1 MISGI
6 TMGTSLVQR
15 FAELFDITGS
25 SAFAY
30 ASSSA
35 TISSRFIF
43 TAQKTKSHFSAR
55 ESISAA
61 SVITVS
67 AICAGIGED
76 IFQRSPTASEYF
88 FPALREDVY
97 GKPYFPDAPQA
108 QFSLSHSSGYAAL
121 ATPSLPV
128 GVDIQEI
135 RPERVMAAV
144 RFLTEPEQAQL
155 TALPQEE
162 EVQAF
167 FRLWTLKESYGKMTG
182 RGLLGANAFSVDLSG
197 PAVLPPDGRQFCLR
211 APEGYCLSVS
221 TLDGEC
227 EEPVLLR
234 WTELREELS
243 GCPAHV

>member
-1 MISGI
+1 MAR
-6 TMGTSLVQR
+6 V
-15 FAELFDITGS
+15 ELLALRGLDE
-25 SAFAY
+25 
-30 ASSSA
+30 
-35 TISSRFIF
+35 
-43 TAQKTKSHFSAR
+43 AQVLRLLPPERR
-55 ESISAA
+55 EKALRCRRQEDRLRSAA
-61 SVITVS
+61 
-67 AICAGIGED
+67 AGLLLVRYARQLGFD
-76 IFQRSPTASEYF
+76 R
-88 FPALREDVY
+88 FPEVREGAY

-108 QFSLSHSSGYAAL
+108 QFSLSHSGGYAAL
-121 ATPSLPV
+121 ATSSLPV

-167 FRLWTLKESYGKMTG
+167 FRLWTVKESYGKMTG
-182 RGLLGANAFSVDLSG
+182 RGLLGADTFSVDLSG

-221 TLDGEC
+221 TRDGEC

-243 GCPAHV
+243 DCAAHV

>member
-1 MISGI
+1 MAR
-6 TMGTSLVQR
+6 V
-15 FAELFDITGS
+15 ELLALRGLDE
-25 SAFAY
+25 
-30 ASSSA
+30 
-35 TISSRFIF
+35 
-43 TAQKTKSHFSAR
+43 AQVLRLLPPERR
-55 ESISAA
+55 EKALRCRRQEDRLRSAA
-61 SVITVS
+61 
-67 AICAGIGED
+67 AGLLLVRYARQLGFD
-76 IFQRSPTASEYF
+76 R
-88 FPALREDVY
+88 FPEVREGAY

-108 QFSLSHSSGYAAL
+108 QFSLSHSGGYAAL
-121 ATPSLPV
+121 ATSSLPV

-167 FRLWTLKESYGKMTG
+167 FRLWTVKESYGKMTG
-182 RGLLGANAFSVDLSG
+182 RGLLGADTFSVDLSG

-221 TLDGEC
+221 TRDGEC

-243 GCPAHV
+243 DCPAHV

>member
-1 MISGI
+1 MAR
-6 TMGTSLVQR
+6 V
-15 FAELFDITGS
+15 ELLALRGLDE
-25 SAFAY
+25 
-30 ASSSA
+30 
-35 TISSRFIF
+35 
-43 TAQKTKSHFSAR
+43 AQVLRLLPPERR
-55 ESISAA
+55 EKALRCRRQEDRLRSAA
-61 SVITVS
+61 
-67 AICAGIGED
+67 AGLLLARYAQQLGFD
-76 IFQRSPTASEYF
+76 R

-108 QFSLSHSSGYAAL
+108 QFSLSHSGGYAAL
-121 ATPSLPV
+121 AMSSLPV

-135 RPERVMAAV
+135 RPERVTAAM
-144 RFLTEPEQAQL
+144 RFLTDFAQAQL

-221 TLDGEC
+221 TRDGEC

>member
-1 MISGI
+1 MAR
-6 TMGTSLVQR
+6 V
-15 FAELFDITGS
+15 ELLALRGLDE
-25 SAFAY
+25 
-30 ASSSA
+30 
-35 TISSRFIF
+35 
-43 TAQKTKSHFSAR
+43 AQVLRLLPPERR
-55 ESISAA
+55 EKALRCRRQEDRLRSAA
-61 SVITVS
+61 
-67 AICAGIGED
+67 AGLLLARYARQLGFD
-76 IFQRSPTASEYF
+76 R
-88 FPALREDVY
+88 FPEVREGAY

-108 QFSLSHSSGYAAL
+108 QFSLSHSGGYAAL
-121 ATPSLPV
+121 ATSSLPV

-144 RFLTEPEQAQL
+144 RFLTEAEQAQL

-182 RGLLGANAFSVDLSG
+182 RGLLGADTFSVDLSG
-197 PAVLPPDGRQFCLR
+197 PAVLPPDGTQFCLH

-221 TLDGEC
+221 TRDGEC

-234 WTELREELS
+234 WTELRKELS

>member
-1 MISGI
+1 MAR
-6 TMGTSLVQR
+6 V
-15 FAELFDITGS
+15 ELLALRGLDE
-25 SAFAY
+25 
-30 ASSSA
+30 
-35 TISSRFIF
+35 
-43 TAQKTKSHFSAR
+43 AQVLRLLPPERR
-55 ESISAA
+55 EKALRCRRQEDRLRSAA
-61 SVITVS
+61 
-67 AICAGIGED
+67 AGLLLVRYARQLGFD
-76 IFQRSPTASEYF
+76 R
-88 FPALREDVY
+88 FPEVREGAY

-108 QFSLSHSSGYAAL
+108 QFSLSHSGGYAAL
-121 ATPSLPV
+121 ATSSLPV

-144 RFLTEPEQAQL
+144 RFLTEAEQAQL

-221 TLDGEC
+221 TRDGEC

-243 GCPAHV
+243 DCPAHV

>member
-1 MISGI
+1 MAR
-6 TMGTSLVQR
+6 V
-15 FAELFDITGS
+15 ELLALRGLDE
-25 SAFAY
+25 
-30 ASSSA
+30 
-35 TISSRFIF
+35 
-43 TAQKTKSHFSAR
+43 AQVLRLLPPERR
-55 ESISAA
+55 EKALRCRRQEDRLRSAA
-61 SVITVS
+61 
-67 AICAGIGED
+67 AGLLLARYARQLGFD
-76 IFQRSPTASEYF
+76 R

-108 QFSLSHSSGYAAL
+108 QFSLSHSGGYAAL
-121 ATPSLPV
+121 ATSSLPV

-155 TALPQEE
+155 TALPQEK

-221 TLDGEC
+221 TRDGEC
-227 EEPVLLR
+227 KEPVLLR

-243 GCPAHV
+243 DCPAHV

>member
-1 MISGI
+1 MAR
-6 TMGTSLVQR
+6 V
-15 FAELFDITGS
+15 ELLALRGLDE
-25 SAFAY
+25 
-30 ASSSA
+30 
-35 TISSRFIF
+35 
-43 TAQKTKSHFSAR
+43 AQVLRLLPPERR
-55 ESISAA
+55 EKALRCRRQEDRLRSAA
-61 SVITVS
+61 
-67 AICAGIGED
+67 AGLLLARYARQLGFD
-76 IFQRSPTASEYF
+76 R

-108 QFSLSHSSGYAAL
+108 QFSLSHSGGYAAL
-121 ATPSLPV
+121 ATSSLPV

-182 RGLLGANAFSVDLSG
+182 RGLLGANAFLVDLSG
-197 PAVLPPDGRQFCLR
+197 PAVLPPDGTQFCLH

-221 TLDGEC
+221 TRDGEC

-243 GCPAHV
+243 DCPAHV

>member
-1 MISGI
+1 MAR
-6 TMGTSLVQR
+6 V
-15 FAELFDITGS
+15 ELLALRGLDE
-25 SAFAY
+25 
-30 ASSSA
+30 
-35 TISSRFIF
+35 
-43 TAQKTKSHFSAR
+43 AQVLRLLPPERR
-55 ESISAA
+55 EKALRCRRQEDRLRSAA
-61 SVITVS
+61 
-67 AICAGIGED
+67 AGLLLARYARQLGFD
-76 IFQRSPTASEYF
+76 R

-97 GKPYFPDAPQA
+97 GKPYFPDAPQV
-108 QFSLSHSSGYAAL
+108 QFSLSHSGGYAAL
-121 ATPSLPV
+121 ATSSLPV

-155 TALPQEE
+155 TALPQEK

-221 TLDGEC
+221 TRDGEC
-227 EEPVLLR
+227 KEPVLLR

-243 GCPAHV
+243 DCPAHV

>member
-1 MISGI
+1 MAR
-6 TMGTSLVQR
+6 V
-15 FAELFDITGS
+15 ELLALRGLDE
-25 SAFAY
+25 
-30 ASSSA
+30 
-35 TISSRFIF
+35 
-43 TAQKTKSHFSAR
+43 AQVLRLLPPERR
-55 ESISAA
+55 EKALRCRRQEDRLRSAA
-61 SVITVS
+61 
-67 AICAGIGED
+67 AGLLLARYARQLGFD
-76 IFQRSPTASEYF
+76 R
-88 FPALREDVY
+88 FPEVREGAY

-108 QFSLSHSSGYAAL
+108 QFSLSHSGGYAAL
-121 ATPSLPV
+121 ATSSLPV

-221 TLDGEC
+221 TRDGEC

-243 GCPAHV
+243 DCPAHV

>member
-1 MISGI
+1 MAR
-6 TMGTSLVQR
+6 V
-15 FAELFDITGS
+15 ELLALRGLDE
-25 SAFAY
+25 
-30 ASSSA
+30 
-35 TISSRFIF
+35 
-43 TAQKTKSHFSAR
+43 AQVLRLLPPERR
-55 ESISAA
+55 EKALRCRRQEDRLRSAA
-61 SVITVS
+61 
-67 AICAGIGED
+67 AGLLLARYAQQLGFD
-76 IFQRSPTASEYF
+76 R
-88 FPALREDVY
+88 FPEVREGAY

-108 QFSLSHSSGYAAL
+108 QFSLSHSGGYAAL
-121 ATPSLPV
+121 ATSSLPV

-135 RPERVMAAV
+135 RPERVMAAA
-144 RFLTEPEQAQL
+144 RFLTEAEQAQL

-221 TLDGEC
+221 TRDGEC

-243 GCPAHV
+243 DCPAHV

>member
-1 MISGI
+1 MAR
-6 TMGTSLVQR
+6 V
-15 FAELFDITGS
+15 ELLARRGLDE
-25 SAFAY
+25 
-30 ASSSA
+30 
-35 TISSRFIF
+35 
-43 TAQKTKSHFSAR
+43 AQVLRLLPPERR
-55 ESISAA
+55 EKALRCRRQEDRLRSAA
-61 SVITVS
+61 
-67 AICAGIGED
+67 AGLLLARYARQLVFD
-76 IFQRSPTASEYF
+76 R

-108 QFSLSHSSGYAAL
+108 QFSLSHSGGYAAL
-121 ATPSLPV
+121 ATSSLPV

-182 RGLLGANAFSVDLSG
+182 RGLLGANAFLVDLSG
-197 PAVLPPDGRQFCLR
+197 PAVLPPDGTQFCLH

-221 TLDGEC
+221 TRDGEC

-243 GCPAHV
+243 DCPAHV

>member
-1 MISGI
+1 MAR
-6 TMGTSLVQR
+6 V
-15 FAELFDITGS
+15 ELLALRGLDE
-25 SAFAY
+25 
-30 ASSSA
+30 
-35 TISSRFIF
+35 
-43 TAQKTKSHFSAR
+43 AQVLRLLPPERR
-55 ESISAA
+55 EKALRCRRQEDRLRSAA
-61 SVITVS
+61 
-67 AICAGIGED
+67 AGLLLARYARQLGFD
-76 IFQRSPTASEYF
+76 R

-121 ATPSLPV
+121 ATSSLPV

-221 TLDGEC
+221 TRDGEC
-227 EEPVLLR
+227 KEPVLLR

-243 GCPAHV
+243 DCPAHV

>member
-1 MISGI
+1 MAR
-6 TMGTSLVQR
+6 V
-15 FAELFDITGS
+15 ELLALRGLDE
-25 SAFAY
+25 
-30 ASSSA
+30 
-35 TISSRFIF
+35 
-43 TAQKTKSHFSAR
+43 AQVLRLLPPERR
-55 ESISAA
+55 EKALRCRRQEDRLRSAA
-61 SVITVS
+61 
-67 AICAGIGED
+67 AGLLLVRHARQLGFD
-76 IFQRSPTASEYF
+76 R
-88 FPALREDVY
+88 FPEVREGAY

-121 ATPSLPV
+121 ATSSLPV

-182 RGLLGANAFSVDLSG
+182 RGLLGADTFSVDLSG

-221 TLDGEC
+221 TWDGEC

>member
-1 MISGI
+1 MAR
-6 TMGTSLVQR
+6 V
-15 FAELFDITGS
+15 ELLALRGLDE
-25 SAFAY
+25 
-30 ASSSA
+30 
-35 TISSRFIF
+35 
-43 TAQKTKSHFSAR
+43 AQVLRLLPPERR
-55 ESISAA
+55 EKALRCRRQEDRLRSAA
-61 SVITVS
+61 
-67 AICAGIGED
+67 AGLLLARYARQLGFD
-76 IFQRSPTASEYF
+76 R
-88 FPALREDVY
+88 FPEVREGAY

-108 QFSLSHSSGYAAL
+108 QFSLSHSGGYAAL
-121 ATPSLPV
+121 ATSSLPV

-221 TLDGEC
+221 TRDGEC
-227 EEPVLLR
+227 EEPALLR

-243 GCPAHV
+243 DCPAHV